1 MTAPVEPGEGL
12 LRLVAVMDTL
22 LSPGGCP
29 WDARQTHE
37 TLAPYVVEEAYEL
50 LEAISSGNP
59 GDIADELGDV
69 LLQVVFH
76 ARVAQ
81 AAGTFDID
89 VVADRIIDKLH
100 RRHPHVFADVDA
112 ATPEQVEANWEAIK
126 AKEKPER
133 VGALDGI
140 PLGMPPLERAA
151 KTVSRLR
158 RRGRQDVL
166 AHVAGGTGLGERL
179 LSLVVEASESG
190 ADPTV
195 ELNRAL
201 NKVEATA
208 LHKEFSRPGTDR

>member
-1 MTAPVEPGEGL
+1 
-12 LRLVAVMDTL
+12 MDTL

-37 TLAPYVVEEAYEL
+37 TLAPYAVEEAYEL
-50 LEAISSGNP
+50 LEAISSGDP
-59 GDIADELGDV
+59 GAIADELGDV

-81 AAGTFDID
+81 AGGTFDID

-100 RRHPHVFADVDA
+100 RRHPHVFGHGDA
-112 ATPEQVEANWEAIK
+112 TTPEQVEANWEAIK

-133 VGALDGI
+133 VEALDGI
-140 PLGMPPLERAA
+140 PPGMPPLERAA

-158 RRGRQDVL
+158 RRDRDDVL
-166 AHVAGGTGLGERL
+166 TASGSGLGERMFA
-179 LSLVVEASESG
+179 LVVEASKSG
-190 ADPTV
+190 LDPTV

-201 NKVEATA
+201 NRVEAATRN
-208 LHKEFSRPGTDR
+208 EE

>member
-1 MTAPVEPGEGL
+1 MTAPVEPGESL

-50 LEAISSGNP
+50 LEAISSGDP
-59 GDIADELGDV
+59 GNIADELGDV

-81 AAGTFDID
+81 ASGTFDID

-100 RRHPHVFADVDA
+100 RRHPHVFGHVDA
-112 ATPEQVEANWEAIK
+112 ATPEQVEVNWEAIK
-126 AKEKPER
+126 AKERPER
-133 VGALDGI
+133 VAALDGI
-140 PLGMPPLERAA
+140 PPGMPPLERAA
-151 KTVSRLR
+151 KIVSRLR
-158 RRGRQDVL
+158 RRDREDVL
-166 AHVAGGTGLGERL
+166 VAGGPGLGERMF
-179 LSLVVEASESG
+179 SLVVEASELG
-190 ADPTV
+190 VDPTV

-201 NKVEATA
+201 NRVEAA
-208 LHKEFSRPGTDR
+208 ARNGA

>member
-1 MTAPVEPGEGL
+1 MAAAIEPGEGL

-37 TLAPYVVEEAYEL
+37 TLAPYAVEEAYEL
-50 LEAISSGNP
+50 LEAISSGDP
-59 GDIADELGDV
+59 GAIADELGDV

-81 AAGTFDID
+81 AGGTFDID

-100 RRHPHVFADVDA
+100 RRHPHVFGHGDA
-112 ATPEQVEANWEAIK
+112 TTPEQVEANWEAIK

-133 VGALDGI
+133 VEALDGI
-140 PLGMPPLERAA
+140 PPGMPPLERAA

-158 RRGRQDVL
+158 RRGRDDVL
-166 AHVAGGTGLGERL
+166 TASGSGLGERMFA
-179 LSLVVEASESG
+179 LVVEASKSG
-190 ADPTV
+190 LDPTV

-201 NKVEATA
+201 NRVEAATRN
-208 LHKEFSRPGTDR
+208 EE